1 MPDFRLDQML
11 NNDDH
16 GTILTAL
23 YERRNRLTQLAE
35 SGAVFPH
42 AEPNL
47 RSRIAD
53 CNRVIRRIK
62 NAKVVT
68 L

>member
-11 NNDDH
+11 NSDDQ

-23 YERRNRLTQLAE
+23 YERRSRLTQLAE

-53 CNRVIRRIK
+53 CNRMIRRIK